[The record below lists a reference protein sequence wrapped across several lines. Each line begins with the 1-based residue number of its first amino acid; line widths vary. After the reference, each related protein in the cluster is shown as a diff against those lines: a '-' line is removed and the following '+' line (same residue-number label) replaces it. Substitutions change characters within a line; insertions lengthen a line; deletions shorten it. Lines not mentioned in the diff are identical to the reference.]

1 MASSL
6 DMPITDL
13 NEAVEAIHVLIHAI
27 DTS

>member
-13 NEAVEAIHVLIHAI
+13 NEAVEAIHAPIQAI
-27 DTS
+27 DKS